1 MIRSHFAVI
10 MLQSRSG
17 RRDSNLVENFELS
30 DFSCNSE
37 ALGVEA
43 AQVGSVH
50 PKYTRAYCYCI
61 CV

>member
-30 DFSCNSE
+30 DFNCNCE

-50 PKYTRAYCYCI
+50 LK
-61 CV
+61 